1 MKLPWGAVPQPH
13 GSQHQVVSFEI
24 HIPLSSSHYIY
35 VTDFQKGS
43 VLIFSAWEEVEG
55 RWLLATF
62 LLPSS
67 WAARR

>member
-1 MKLPWGAVPQPH
+1 MKLPWGAVP
-13 GSQHQVVSFEI
+13 QHQVVSFEI

-55 RWLLATF
+55 R
-62 LLPSS
+62 
-67 WAARR
+67 